1 MRPLLRYA
9 VTLLLAGLLA
19 GGAVASGTRSLQQ
32 QIYRSVLEG
41 DYARA
46 SGLVQQYLRLT
57 PNDPVMLYN
66 AACIYCRL
74 GETDRGASALR
85 RAVNAGLVDLDQI
98 ERDPDLAPIRD
109 HPTYKAVISRLEQTA
124 ANKARDAL
132 GHWRTLYGTDHYRYR
147 RDEDRRIAYAT
158 ALDPTSQAEMRRMI
172 ERQIDYLQASLFDV
186 SPATVLLIAV
196 PTPSDGRKLFKNEQT
211 GGIYEHDKRRLIS
224 RDTGSSLRH
233 ELVHAYHYLHMDQL
247 GQRHPLWIQ
256 EGLAALHES
265 YVLGDNVTITYLP
278 NERHNV
284 VLGLAK
290 AGRLTPWSTVFRASD
305 DEFMNHA
312 SRHYPQVR
320 SIFEFIADQDKLA
333 CWYDAL
339 IEHYEDDR
347 TGALA
352 FRACFNLPLDDIE
365 RAWRRWL
372 IHRPPVDLSIE
383 SGDASLGIETRL
395 RGSNDGVLITRVLPG
410 SAAAASGLE
419 VGDVIVAVDDRPTRS
434 LTELQRI
441 IASRTI
447 GESVSIR
454 ARRSREYFN
463 AVVTLQPLGRT
474 MW

>member
-1 MRPLLRYA
+1 MM
-9 VTLLLAGLLA
+9 LLLAGVL
-19 GGAVASGTRSLQQ
+19 ASGTAASGVRSLEQ
-32 QIYRSVLEG
+32 QIYQSVLAG
-41 DYARA
+41 DYSRA
-46 SGLVQQYLRLT
+46 AGLVEQYLRQV

-74 GETDRGASALR
+74 GQPDRGASALR
-85 RAVNAGLVDLDQI
+85 RAVIAGLVDLDQI

-109 HPTYKAVISRLEQTA
+109 HPTYRAVISRLAQKA
-124 ANKARDAL
+124 VNKARDAM
-132 GHWRTLYGTDHYRYR
+132 GHWRTLYGADHYRYS
-147 RDEDRRIAYAT
+147 RDDDRRIAYAT
-158 ALDPTSQAEMRRMI
+158 ALDPTSHAEMRRMI
-172 ERQIDYLQASLFDV
+172 ERQVDYMQTSLFDV
-186 SPATVLLIAV
+186 SPSTVLLIAI
-196 PTPSDGRKLFKNEQT
+196 PTTGDGRKLFNNDQT

-265 YVLGDNVTITYLP
+265 YVLDDTDAVVFLP

-284 VLGLAK
+284 VRGLAK
-290 AGRLTPWSTVFRASD
+290 AGQLRSWSTLFRFND
-305 DEFMNHA
+305 DEFMDHA

-320 SIFEFIADQDKLA
+320 SIFEFIAEQDKLT
-333 CWYDAL
+333 CWYESL

-365 RAWRRWL
+365 RAWRRWVL
-372 IHRPPVDLSIE
+372 ERPPVDLSIQY
-383 SGDASLGIETRL
+383 GDAALGIVSRP
-395 RGSNDGVLITRVLPG
+395 RGSNDGVLITRVVPG
-410 SAAAASGLE
+410 SAAAVSGLE
-419 VGDVIVAVDDRPTRS
+419 VGDVVVAVDDQPTRS
-434 LTELQRI
+434 LTELQTI
-441 IASRTI
+441 IASKTI

-454 ARRSREYFN
+454 ARRNHEYFT
-463 AVVTLQPLGRT
+463 AVVTLRPLRRI